1 MKRKNTNTVSRIDI
15 TRDEITRL
23 NDGYRRAE
31 QARTNYYWVSD
42 FRNLFFKLLG
52 FDELLE
58 QIDQDIVK
66 YLDISDEEKKVF
78 LCALIK
84 KSGMEVDRC
93 INKIK
98 QSNGCIRPQQ
108 IALQDVC
115 ESHIEKKMWSKKHS
129 ANANEIR
136 KIVEYVKDQNFKFG
150 AFADDSENFKSAI
163 DFVDF
168 FVLFWKENR
177 PLLDCED
184 HSKYVQYHQNY
195 QTFKSSHIY
204 VNFVK

>member
-1 MKRKNTNTVSRIDI
+1 MKRKNTNIVPLIAI
-15 TRDEITRL
+15 THADITRL

-42 FRNLFFKLLG
+42 FRNLFFKALG

-58 QIDQDIVK
+58 QIDQDIAE
-66 YLDISDEEKKVF
+66 YLDLSDEGKKVF

-84 KSGMEVDRC
+84 KNGMEVNRC
-93 INKIK
+93 IDKIK
-98 QSNGCIRPQQ
+98 QPNGSIRPQQ

-115 ESHIEKKMWSKKHS
+115 EAHIVKKTLLKKHI
-129 ANANEIR
+129 AHANEIQ
-136 KIVEYVKDQNFKFG
+136 KTVEYVKDQNFKFG
-150 AFADDSENFKSAI
+150 AFADDSENFKCVI
-163 DFVDF
+163 DFVDY
-168 FVLFWKENR
+168 FVLFWKENS

-184 HSKYVQYHQNY
+184 HSKYIQYHQNY

-204 VNFVK
+204 MNFVK